1 MLALVGEID
10 ITWKPMSDDTSRN
23 SNSTAIMVLMIVL
36 PLLYGFSIGPAIY
49 FTEKFH
55 PSASIEK
62 PLKAFYAPV
71 LWLHEHTFLKQPL
84 ESYERFWMK
93 MARGR

>member
-1 MLALVGEID
+1 
-10 ITWKPMSDDTSRN
+10 MSDDTSRS
-23 SNSTAIMVLMIVL
+23 SNSTAIMALMIAL
-36 PLLYGFSIGPAIY
+36 PLFYGFSIGPAIY

-71 LWLHEHTFLKQPL
+71 LWLHANTFLKQPL